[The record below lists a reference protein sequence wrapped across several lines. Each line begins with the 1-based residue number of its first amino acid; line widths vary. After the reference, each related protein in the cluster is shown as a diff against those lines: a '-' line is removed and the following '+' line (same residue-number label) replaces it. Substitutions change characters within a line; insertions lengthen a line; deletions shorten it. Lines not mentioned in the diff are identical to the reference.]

1 MDYSLANVA
10 YIGDDVLDLQC
21 MNAIKEHGGIVGCP
35 VDAAKSVLNI
45 SDFVSSIHSLA
56 KTGHVSGLYF
66 YGLLVSFI
74 LS

>member
-1 MDYSLANVA
+1 MMRCLF
-10 YIGDDVLDLQC
+10 G
-21 MNAIKEHGGIVGCP
+21 
-35 VDAAKSVLNI
+35 
-45 SDFVSSIHSLA
+45 FIHSLA